1 LTARAGLSGA
11 IGPENPR
18 IRSGDSLS
26 AVGTG
31 LAMEAVAMP
40 HDHLGE
46 RFEDLYVRHGTA
58 VFARCRRLLDDHAA
72 AEDAAQET
80 FLRVHHH
87 IRSAPAHDPDE
98 ALRWMFRIATN
109 YCLNMLR
116 DRRRRPIPTD
126 DLAQLAGRDSGEEL
140 MADRDLGRRLTL
152 QAPEHIR
159 AVAWSY
165 HVEGL
170 AQQEIADE
178 FGISR
183 RTVVNYLGAFTTF
196 ARKFERSLVRP
207 MAVAP
212 SS

>member
-1 LTARAGLSGA
+1 
-11 IGPENPR
+11 
-18 IRSGDSLS
+18 
-26 AVGTG
+26 
-31 LAMEAVAMP
+31 MP
-40 HDHLGE
+40 DNHLGD
-46 RFEDLYVRHGTA
+46 RFEDLYVRHGAA

-98 ALRWMFRIATN
+98 TLRWMFRIATN

-126 DLAQLAGRDSGEEL
+126 DLAQVAGREVGEEQI
-140 MADRDLGRRLTL
+140 ADRDLSRRLTL

-196 ARKFERSLVRP
+196 ARKFERSLVARP
-207 MAVAP
+207 MAVAA